1 MTYTNTFVVI
11 FVVDGQEF
19 RGEAAANEIIHEVFP
34 RTLPAGLTAGRR
46 ISFRSESGAEL
57 FADNF
62 VRDVAA
68 GATTVRIVTRSEPMP
83 SANGDWQNIGIDHL
97 AITVADRSAARDFF
111 RDVLRLKVM
120 RDDPHLTV
128 LATGLSG
135 LFLFDA
141 GKDAPMSDPVP
152 SRFHHLGFVVDDLAA
167 ASAHL
172 QGFQDRFE
180 SDFALLERDERW
192 SLYCHY
198 RNGDVTFMI
207 QLSQIKE
214 AERGLT
220 DGEVVT
226 SLLYDY
232 ARRPYG
238 LVFGS
243 DLFEG
248 DRS

>member
-1 MTYTNTFVVI
+1 MFGQSDVRVI
-11 FVVDGQEF
+11 FIVEGTEYAGD
-19 RGEAAANEIIHEVFP
+19 AAWNEIIHEVFP
-34 RTLPAGLTAGRR
+34 RTMPARLTAGRWV
-46 ISFRSESGAEL
+46 SFRSESGAEL

-68 GATTVRIVTRSEPMP
+68 GSAEVRIITRSEAIPVTP
-83 SANGDWQNIGIDHL
+83 GDWQNIGIDHL
-97 AITVADRSAARDFF
+97 AITVADRSSARDFF

-120 RDDPHLTV
+120 RDDAHLTV
-128 LATGLSG
+128 LATGMSG
-135 LFLFDA
+135 LSLFDA
-141 GKDAPMSDPVP
+141 GLDAPMSDPLP

-172 QGFQDRFE
+172 QRHQDRFE

-207 QLSQIKE
+207 QLSEIKT

-220 DGEVVT
+220 DGAIIAT
-226 SLLYDY
+226 RLYDY

-238 LVFGS
+238 LVFGDDPVQS
-243 DLFEG
+243 D
-248 DRS
+248 

>member
-1 MTYTNTFVVI
+1 MIDRQTVRVVFI
-11 FVVDGQEF
+11 VDGTEY
-19 RGEAAANEIIHEVFP
+19 RGNAAWNEIIHEVFP
-34 RTLPAGLTAGRR
+34 RTLPARLTAGRR
-46 ISFRSESGAEL
+46 VSFRSESGAEL

-68 GATTVRIVTRSEPMP
+68 GSAEVRIITRSESIPV
-83 SANGDWQNIGIDHL
+83 SSGEWRNIGIDHL
-97 AITVADRSAARDFF
+97 AITIADRSSARDFF

-120 RDDPHLTV
+120 RDDTHLTV

-135 LFLFDA
+135 LFLFDT
-141 GKDAPMSDPVP
+141 GVEAPMSDPVP
-152 SRFHHLGFVVDDLAA
+152 SRFHHLGFAVDDLAA

-172 QGFQDRFE
+172 QRHQDRFD

-207 QLSQIKE
+207 QLSEIK
-214 AERGLT
+214 ATERGLT
-220 DGEVVT
+220 DGTFIT
-226 SLLYDY
+226 SRLYDY

-238 LVFGS
+238 LVFGDGS
-243 DLFEG
+243 VE
-248 DRS
+248 SE